1 MKKLLV
7 MTVCAAGL
15 MVACTQKQTMVSMPE
30 TQVDLEKLID
40 SIDYDMDI
48 TGLSMGDVRTLS
60 YAPAATR
67 GFPIK
72 EAYIRD
78 MYLTTS

>member
-30 TQVDLEKLID
+30 TQVDL
-40 SIDYDMDI
+40 
-48 TGLSMGDVRTLS
+48 
-60 YAPAATR
+60 
-67 GFPIK
+67 
-72 EAYIRD
+72 
-78 MYLTTS
+78 